1 MTDTI
6 ALNFLPLE
14 THNFSFSVF
23 RSPYNEE
30 ERPATPSNELAV
42 MRKLPDEH
50 EEYKAYWTTFGER
63 PNAERVDLNP
73 HENNFATV
81 DALRASLIAR
91 CKEVL
96 DPVRLRPIRGIR
108 RHVEIVMHTHEE
120 GDQVVSVEPY
130 FLKSKKSFGLL
141 LDFRFHPNNGYRGT
155 PRALQLS
162 LALDRDRRANLS
174 HYADRYY
181 HLSAFTRELGHDFFH
196 FELPGGQTIAVSP
209 HFLDLDAER
218 LGVKR
223 YIVGNKAESSSQF
236 MGVKNNGP
244 LEPTPSDVRLY
255 FVYPREYISLSR
267 DIYRALFGGVFRTFS
282 GMKGMFGTAISPAN
296 VKGIELESFC
306 LDSIREVQE
315 KVSKDQGEHPSVA
328 IVLTPF
334 GRHDDQDNDAYWTL
348 KHTFLSASLPIQV
361 VSTKTVNDRNLLKW
375 SIGSIGLQ
383 IFAKLGGKPWKVRPA
398 SPKCLIVG
406 VGQAHS
412 KREDGTI
419 SRYFAYSVLTDSSGV
434 FKEIRVL
441 GQSDQHEPYLDQ
453 FSSEL
458 EGLLRNYADDF
469 STFAIHATFSIRQD
483 ELKRVSEV
491 LERLQEGTDTEN
503 RTFVALKFNERNRF
517 FGFATA
523 QNSLVP
529 YESSLVQLAYDE
541 YLVWFEGLQY
551 GQPNVKKMVGGPMH
565 VKFVYPKRIGFEQK
579 MAYLQDAI
587 NLSGAN
593 WRGFNAKSLP
603 VSVYY
608 AQIVA
613 KYLREFE
620 RQDLPKVDVD
630 IVPPWFL

>member
-14 THNFSFSVF
+14 TRDFSFSLF
-23 RSPYNEE
+23 RSPYNKE
-30 ERPATPSNELAV
+30 ERPATLSNELAV

-50 EEYKAYWTTFGER
+50 DEYKAYWTTFGER
-63 PNAERVDLNP
+63 LNAEKVDLSP
-73 HENNFATV
+73 HQNNYATV
-81 DALRASLIAR
+81 DALRTALITR

-96 DPVRLRPIRGIR
+96 DPNRLRPIRGIR

-130 FLKSKKSFGLL
+130 FLKSKKSFGFLF
-141 LDFRFHPNNGYRGT
+141 DFRFHPNNGYRGT

-174 HYADRYY
+174 HYADRHY
-181 HLSAFTRELGHDFFH
+181 HLSAFIRDLGHDFFR
-196 FELPGGQTIAVSP
+196 FELPGGQTITVSP
-209 HFLDLDAER
+209 HFLALDAER
-218 LGVKR
+218 LDVKR
-223 YIVGNKAESSSQF
+223 YIVGNQAESSSQF

-244 LEPTPSDVRLY
+244 LEPTPSNVRLY
-255 FVYPREYISLSR
+255 FVYPREYVSLSR

-315 KVSKDQGEHPSVA
+315 KVSKDQGEHPSVV

-361 VSTKTVNDRNLLKW
+361 VSTKTANDRNLLKW

-398 SPKCLIVG
+398 NSKCLIVG

-412 KREDGTI
+412 SREDGTI

-441 GQSDQHEPYLDQ
+441 GQSDQHDSYLDQ
-453 FSSEL
+453 FSSKL
-458 EGLLRNYADDF
+458 EGLLRDYADDF

-491 LERLQEGTDTEN
+491 LERLQRGTGAEN
-503 RTFVALKFNERNRF
+503 RTFVALKFNGRNRF
-517 FGFATA
+517 FGFATS

-529 YESSLVQLAYDE
+529 YESSLVQLAHNE

-565 VKFVYPKRIGFEQK
+565 VKFVYPKHIGFEQK

-593 WRGFNAKSLP
+593 WRGFNARSLP
-603 VSVYY
+603 VSVFY

-613 KYLREFE
+613 KYLKEFE